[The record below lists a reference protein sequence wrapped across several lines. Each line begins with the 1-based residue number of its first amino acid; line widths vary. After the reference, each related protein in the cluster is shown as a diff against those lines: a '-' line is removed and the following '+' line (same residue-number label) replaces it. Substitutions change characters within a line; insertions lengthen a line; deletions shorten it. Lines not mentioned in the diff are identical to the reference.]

1 MGVLTDIWAFW
12 MQGVFLPAEVGQSS
26 AHWPDWG
33 VSFTPGFF
41 CTQPFSLRLVRSSTM
56 STALTANTHPSEA
69 AGHSQSALINEIL
82 GVAIFDLN
90 GLPREYFVTA
100 ENENTHWVQIVFQA
114 LGLKSLLMSSMKLD
128 NFHHIC
134 IDLNQQTAVVVRTK
148 NAYVALLIRGKRD
161 LHTALASEQFSQWVR
176 QFEQDKLRQH
186 PRFKP
191 A

>member
-1 MGVLTDIWAFW
+1 MA
-12 MQGVFLPAEVGQSS
+12 
-26 AHWPDWG
+26 
-33 VSFTPGFF
+33 
-41 CTQPFSLRLVRSSTM
+41 
-56 STALTANTHPSEA
+56 TALTVNTHPSEA
-69 AGHSQSALINEIL
+69 AGRSQSALINEIV

-134 IDLNQQTAVVVRTK
+134 IGLNQQTAVVVRTK
-148 NAYVALLIRGKRD
+148 NAYVALLLRGKRN
-161 LHTALASEQFSQWVR
+161 LNTALASEQFSQWVR
-176 QFEQDKLRQH
+176 QFEQDQLRQH
-186 PRFKP
+186 PRFRP